1 MQMTGKSLTITYFIP
16 VTSFSVSKSQIDDL
30 LKYLKTEENDFTRD
44 TFEMM
49 FEDGLKTNYNNI
61 EDELTWHPQWTDSN
75 F

>member
-1 MQMTGKSLTITYFIP
+1 MTGKSLTITYFIP
-16 VTSFSVSKSQIDDL
+16 VTSLSVSKSQIDDL

-61 EDELTWHPQWTDSN
+61 EDEIRFYCN
-75 F
+75 K